1 MGLPA
6 RTKDALLALSPKQY
20 TAILEYLDR
29 GSAAFGNKSV
39 AIKMAG
45 YAEGTKGA
53 DVFGAE
59 SVQYALAVLREVAM
73 EESVHVI
80 EDIKALS
87 PEAKDELM
95 RQLRLGSE
103 MDAIDPTDVFGENL
117 AEASSEAD
125 DARLKAINTHNRNL
139 AQFAKERREAAR
151 DILAYAEGTP
161 EQRVRVTR
169 EAGATELEKMLSS
182 MSREDFERLGKALFG
197 DTKKGP
203 SEEEIPLAEAE
214 IIDE

>member
-6 RTKDALLALSPKQY
+6 RTKTALLALSPKQY

-39 AIKMAG
+39 AIQMAG

-59 SVQYALAVLREVAM
+59 SVQTALAVLREGAM
-73 EESVHVI
+73 EQSVHVI

-95 RQLRLGSE
+95 RQLRLGSG

-117 AEASSEAD
+117 AEASEED

-203 SEEEIPLAEAE
+203 DHEEIPVAEAE
-214 IIDE
+214 ILDE

>member
-6 RTKDALLALSPKQY
+6 RTKEALLALSQKQY
-20 TAILEYLDR
+20 TAVLEYLDR
-29 GSAAFGNKSV
+29 GSPAFGNKSV
-39 AIKMAG
+39 ALKMAG
-45 YAEGTKGA
+45 YAKGTRGA
-53 DVFGAE
+53 DVFGTEA
-59 SVQYALAVLREVAM
+59 VQLALTALREEAIAI
-73 EESVHVI
+73 SQHVI

-95 RQLRLGSE
+95 AQLRLGGGME
-103 MDAIDPTDVFGENL
+103 PIDPTDVFGENL
-117 AEASSEAD
+117 EEAGEMD

-197 DTKKGP
+197 ETKKG
-203 SEEEIPLAEAE
+203 SDHEEIPVAEAE
-214 IIDE
+214 IVEE

>member
-1 MGLPA
+1 MGLP
-6 RTKDALLALSPKQY
+6 TTTNTALLALSQKQY
-20 TAILEYLDR
+20 TAVMEYLDR
-29 GSAAFGNKSV
+29 GSPAFGNKSV
-39 AIKMAG
+39 ALKMAG
-45 YAEGTKGA
+45 YAPGTRGT
-53 DVFGAE
+53 DVFGTEA
-59 SVQYALAVLREVAM
+59 VQFALTALRERAI
-73 EESVHVI
+73 ELSLTVI

-95 RQLRLGSE
+95 AQLRLGGGME
-103 MDAIDPTDVFGENL
+103 PIDPTQIFGDNL
-117 AEASSEAD
+117 AEASEED

-182 MSREDFERLGKALFG
+182 MSRDDFERLGKALFG
-197 DTKKGP
+197 ETKKSP
-203 SEEEIPLAEAE
+203 DDIPVAEAE
-214 IIDE
+214 VIE

>member
-6 RTKDALLALSPKQY
+6 RTNAALLALSPKQH
-20 TAILEYLDR
+20 AAVMEYLDR
-29 GSAAFGNKSV
+29 GSPAFGNKSV
-39 AIKMAG
+39 ALRLAG
-45 YAEGTKGA
+45 YSSGTRGA
-53 DVFGAE
+53 DVFGTEA
-59 SVQYALAVLREVAM
+59 VQLALTALRERAI
-73 EESVHVI
+73 ELSLTVI

-95 RQLRLGSE
+95 AQLRLGSE
-103 MDAIDPTDVFGENL
+103 MEPIDPTDVFGRDL
-117 AEASSEAD
+117 VEAGEMD

-203 SEEEIPLAEAE
+203 DDEEEIPVAEAE
-214 IIDE
+214 IVE

>member
-6 RTKDALLALSPKQY
+6 RTKEALLALSPKQHV
-20 TAILEYLDR
+20 AVIEYLDR
-29 GSAAFGNKSV
+29 GSPAFGNKTV
-39 AIKMAG
+39 AVQMAG
-45 YAEGTKGA
+45 YSEGTKGA

-59 SVQYALAVLREVAM
+59 AVQIALATLRDHAIEMSA
-73 EESVHVI
+73 HVI

-95 RQLRLGSE
+95 RQLRLGSG

-117 AEASSEAD
+117 EEADEMD

-182 MSREDFERLGKALFG
+182 MSREDFERLGAALFG
-197 DTKKGP
+197 ETKKGP
-203 SEEEIPLAEAE
+203 GDEEEIPEAEAE
-214 IIDE
+214 ILE